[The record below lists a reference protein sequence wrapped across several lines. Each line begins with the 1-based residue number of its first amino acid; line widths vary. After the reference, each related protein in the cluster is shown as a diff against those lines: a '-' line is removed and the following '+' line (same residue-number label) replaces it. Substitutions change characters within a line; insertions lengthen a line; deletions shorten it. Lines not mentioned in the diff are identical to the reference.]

1 MLSNAGE
8 LVKLIKKAAVEA
20 VEAEKPAAACFGRV
34 MGVSPL
40 KIFVDQRFILGE
52 KQLILTSAVREHA
65 VDVSLGFYTEECEG
79 KEGVEVH
86 RHRCKGRKKI
96 IMHNGLREGEEVIL
110 LRVEGGQRFIVL
122 DRACEYASEGEWLE

>member
-52 KQLILTSAVREHA
+52 KQLILTSAVR
-65 VDVSLGFYTEECEG
+65 VLYG
-79 KEGVEVH
+79 GV
-86 RHRCKGRKKI
+86 
-96 IMHNGLREGEEVIL
+96 
-110 LRVEGGQRFIVL
+110 
-122 DRACEYASEGEWLE
+122 